1 MRMAARPRP
10 RIGRHPRQDRRAD
23 TVAAPVPEVRHT
35 LSFDVRTDGSGRL
48 DARQT
53 RLAGADGHGTS
64 RVTPARV
71 TKKDFRPGGQLPY
84 PSSFGGIPGRWED
97 EGASRNQPSGFG
109 VKR

>member
-53 RLAGADGHGTS
+53 RLAGADGRGTS
-64 RVTPARV
+64 RVTSARV
-71 TKKDFRPGGQLPY
+71 TKKNFSAVGAVPS
-84 PSSFGGIPGRWED
+84 PSSFGHSRYSREVAGR
-97 EGASRNQPSGFG
+97 GSQP
-109 VKR
+109 